1 MGRGSWITDPGFMC
15 VMGFGCYNGGDVTC
29 GGGGYGGLWL
39 LQWWLWQ
46 VEWWWTRG
54 LAACYSFA
62 WSCFIIILMSSL
74 YYLNKMVTNIKGL
87 ILSGL

>member
-1 MGRGSWITDPGFMC
+1 MGHGSWITDPGFMC

-46 VEWWWTRG
+46 VE
-54 LAACYSFA
+54 
-62 WSCFIIILMSSL
+62 
-74 YYLNKMVTNIKGL
+74 
-87 ILSGL
+87 

>member
-15 VMGFGCYNGGDVTC
+15 VMGFGCYNGDDVTCYGGDVTC

-46 VEWWWTRG
+46 VGRW
-54 LAACYSFA
+54 
-62 WSCFIIILMSSL
+62 
-74 YYLNKMVTNIKGL
+74 
-87 ILSGL
+87 